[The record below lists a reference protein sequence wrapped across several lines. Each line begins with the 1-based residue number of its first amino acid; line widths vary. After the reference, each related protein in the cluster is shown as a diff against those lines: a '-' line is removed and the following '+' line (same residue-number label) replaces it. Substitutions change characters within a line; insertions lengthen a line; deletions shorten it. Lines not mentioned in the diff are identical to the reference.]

1 MVIDSDH
8 SIQKM
13 TNDKIYKREMIHKC
27 YNGQNGSSRGIKI
40 VDKNTF
46 LPILI
51 PIDTDIP
58 SEVFGINK
66 YIHVYVVV
74 IIYYFGNGN
83 DTMDLKQR

>member
-40 VDKNTF
+40 VDKNTS

-58 SEVFGINK
+58 SEVLGVIYDV
-66 YIHVYVVV
+66 YIVEIFH
-74 IIYYFGNGN
+74 YFANGN